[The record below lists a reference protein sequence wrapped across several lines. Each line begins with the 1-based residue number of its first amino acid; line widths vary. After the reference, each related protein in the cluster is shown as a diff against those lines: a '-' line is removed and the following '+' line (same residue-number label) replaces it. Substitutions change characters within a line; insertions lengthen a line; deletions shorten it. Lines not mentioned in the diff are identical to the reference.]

1 MKALRGD
8 LIFSYWIYVWYL
20 FYIFNYTSYNP
31 KFALMI
37 GLIDNIIM
45 LILMLYYNTPKRTL
59 LIFVLVNTL
68 IKVVPLYYLRKDND
82 AVKWKDIYFTCI
94 LFIIFVL
101 WLHLNKQ
108 NLVGNVK
115 MIYDSLLY
123 GKDKTPVMALIN
135 KIEKHF
141 KNIQIF

>member
-94 LFIIFVL
+94 LFIIFVV

-135 KIEKHF
+135 KIENNV
-141 KNIQIF
+141 KNIQLF